1 MDSDITIVKGELA
14 TPFSRGILAHTLA
27 QAGAD
32 AELAH
37 RIASEVQAELLAE
50 ERTTVEEEEVLA
62 RARAKL
68 LIKDAV
74 AVPRLDKWRILREST
89 EPIVV
94 LIGGATGVG
103 TSTLAADVARRLNI
117 QSVIGTDAIRE
128 VLRRAISPDLLPI
141 LHKSS
146 FTICAEDV
154 RVPVQDGADV
164 VVLGFQE
171 QASQVAVG
179 IDAIVE
185 RGLKEGTNLVV
196 EGVHLAPEIVM
207 QRYKDHPNVVPLV
220 VYLSDEAAHRDRF
233 RVRALGTSMRR
244 PAEEY
249 LAHFAQIR
257 RIHDHILGSARRSG
271 LHVIENLAIES
282 TSDAAVSFVVGR
294 VSEMAEGAGMRSPSL
309 LLLDASSRTSS
320 TGLSPAAV
328 PATDPGN
335 LGRQGVE

>member
-1 MDSDITIVKGELA
+1 MDGDIITIVKGELA
-14 TPFSRGILAHTLA
+14 TPFSRGILAQTLA
-27 QAGAD
+27 QAGAA
-32 AELAH
+32 AEVAH
-37 RIASEVQAELLAE
+37 RVASEVRAELLAE

-68 LIKDAV
+68 LLKDAV

-89 EPIVV
+89 EPVVV

-146 FTICAEDV
+146 YTICPEDM
-154 RVPVQDGADV
+154 RVPVEDGDDV
-164 VVLGFQE
+164 VLVGFRE

-179 IDAIVE
+179 VDAIVE

-196 EGVHLAPEIVM
+196 EGVHLSPEILAR
-207 QRYKDHPNVVPLV
+207 RYVDHPNVVPLV
-220 VYLSDEAAHRDRF
+220 VYLSDESAHRDRF
-233 RVRALGTSMRR
+233 RVRALGTAMRR

-249 LAHFAQIR
+249 LAHFAEIR
-257 RIHDHILGSARRSG
+257 RIHDHILESAGRHG
-271 LHVIENLAIES
+271 IHAIENLAIEG
-282 TSDAAVSFVVGR
+282 TSDAAVAFVVNR
-294 VSEMAEGAGMRSPSL
+294 VSGMAEGASRLAS
-309 LLLDASSRTSS
+309 LLLDA
-320 TGLSPAAV
+320 GGHGGA
-328 PATDPGN
+328 
-335 LGRQGVE
+335 